1 MNLTKDHPKFVK
13 SDQEIELMKISGK
26 ICAQVLKKVLENVKV
41 GVTCF
46 TLDKIAKQEIEK
58 RGASSSF
65 MTVDDYKW
73 TICTTVNQQVV
84 HGIPNKQSLKNGDIL
99 GIDIG
104 ALYHG
109 FHSDM
114 AITIPIGKVSTV
126 VDKFL
131 AEGKKTLE
139 KAISCAKIGN
149 RIGDI
154 SATIQ
159 QGVESAGYSIVKS
172 LTGHGIGHELHEEPM
187 VPGFGKVGTGP
198 KIRQNMVLAIEVIYT
213 QGLGEVKLEKDNWTI
228 SSVDGSLAGLFEQ
241 TVLING
247 NGPIVLTPYL

>member
-1 MNLTKDHPKFVK
+1 MNLIEDYPKLVK
-13 SDQEIELMKISGK
+13 SEKEIELMKISGK
-26 ICAQVLKKVLENVKV
+26 INAQALKKVLENVKV

-46 TLDKIAKQEIEK
+46 ALDKIARQEIEK
-58 RGASSSF
+58 KGAAPSF

-114 AITIPIGKVSTV
+114 AITLPIGKVSTV

-149 RIGDI
+149 
-154 SATIQ
+154 
-159 QGVESAGYSIVKS
+159 
-172 LTGHGIGHELHEEPM
+172 GIG
-187 VPGFGKVGTGP
+187 
-198 KIRQNMVLAIEVIYT
+198 N
-213 QGLGEVKLEKDNWTI
+213 
-228 SSVDGSLAGLFEQ
+228 
-241 TVLING
+241 
-247 NGPIVLTPYL
+247 

>member
-1 MNLTKDHPKFVK
+1 MIKLPGLIDTHVHLREPGAAQKEDFETGTKAAIAGGFT
-13 SDQEIELMKISGK
+13 
-26 ICAQVLKKVLENVKV
+26 QVLDMPNNPIATINPEALSSKKK
-41 GVTCF
+41 
-46 TLDKIAKQEIEK
+46 
-58 RGASSSF
+58 
-65 MTVDDYKW
+65 
-73 TICTTVNQQVV
+73 
-84 HGIPNKQSLKNGDIL
+84 
-99 GIDIG
+99 
-104 ALYHG
+104 
-109 FHSDM
+109 
-114 AITIPIGKVSTV
+114 
-126 VDKFL
+126 L
-131 AEGKKTLE
+131 AEGRVYCDIGFHFGASESSVQYFPQVAEQVFGLKVYMNQTTGDLLMSDDQVLEKVFSSWPKEKVLMVHAEGETLE

-198 KIRQNMVLAIEVIYT
+198 KIRQNMVLATEVIYT

>member
-1 MNLTKDHPKFVK
+1 MNLAKYPKLVK
-13 SDQEIELMKISGK
+13 SQKEIELMKISGK
-26 ICAQVLKKVLENVKV
+26 ICAQVLKKVLENVKI

-46 TLDKIAKQEIEK
+46 VLDKIAKQEIEK
-58 RGASSSF
+58 KGATPSF
-65 MTVDDYKW
+65 MTVDNYKW

-104 ALYHG
+104 ALYHD

-114 AITIPIGKVSTV
+114 AITIPIGKISPAVE
-126 VDKFL
+126 KFL
-131 AEGKKTLE
+131 ATGKKTLE
-139 KAISCAKIGN
+139 KAIDCARIGN

-159 QGVESAGYSIVKS
+159 RNIESAGYSIVKS
-172 LTGHGIGHELHEEPM
+172 LTGHGIGRELHEEPM
-187 VPGFGKVGTGP
+187 IPGFGKVGTGP
-198 KIRQNMVLAIEVIYT
+198 KILENMVLAIEVIYT
-213 QGLGEVKLEKDNWTI
+213 QGLGEVKLGKDNWTI

>member
-84 HGIPNKQSLKNGDIL
+84 HGIPADYMLKDGDVL
-99 GIDIG
+99 GIDVG
-104 ALYHG
+104 VYFRG

-114 AITIPIGKVSTV
+114 AISIPV
-126 VDKFL
+126 
-131 AEGKKTLE
+131 
-139 KAISCAKIGN
+139 GN
-149 RIGDI
+149 VR
-154 SATIQ
+154 
-159 QGVESAGYSIVKS
+159 
-172 LTGHGIGHELHEEPM
+172 L
-187 VPGFGKVGTGP
+187 
-198 KIRQNMVLAIEVIYT
+198 
-213 QGLGEVKLEKDNWTI
+213 
-228 SSVDGSLAGLFEQ
+228 
-241 TVLING
+241 
-247 NGPIVLTPYL
+247 